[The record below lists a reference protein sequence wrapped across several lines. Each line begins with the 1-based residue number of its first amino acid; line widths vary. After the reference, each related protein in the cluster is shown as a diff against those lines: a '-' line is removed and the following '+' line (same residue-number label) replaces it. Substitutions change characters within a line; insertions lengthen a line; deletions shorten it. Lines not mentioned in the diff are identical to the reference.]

1 MIWKTRLLLQLLFI
15 VIDRL
20 SIYPWRAVAPHV
32 VEGFAHPLYIQIM
45 VQRPQPFLR
54 VLASYLRYPSLFR
67 AHVLGSLPL
76 LGGATNNG
84 PYGSFIVRED

>member
-20 SIYPWRAVAPHV
+20 SIYPWRAVAPRV
-32 VEGFAHPLYIQIM
+32 VEGFAHPFYIQIM

-67 AHVLGSLPL
+67 AHVLGSLRFWAARQIMVRTDHL
-76 LGGATNNG
+76 L
-84 PYGSFIVRED
+84 